1 MAHGDKLG
9 RYIIHTT
16 EPSVKE
22 GLRITCLSPELGGS
36 ENTTEGVSPNQG
48 SKRRIDRRSYYAM

>member
-22 GLRITCLSPELGGS
+22 GLRGTCLSPPHPELGGS
-36 ENTTEGVSPNQG
+36 ENTKEGG
-48 SKRRIDRRSYYAM
+48 